1 MMRQDIEPARL
12 SESTFTPERTRS
24 ILDAACRV
32 AGFEATGAE
41 LLRHHTNAV
50 YALTSEPVVVK
61 IGRPNPVGHIDVVA
75 LVRWLEEQ
83 AVPTVPLADTEQPL
97 NLGGCPVTF
106 WRYID
111 QGRGIT
117 TAAELAEPLADLH
130 ACSSNPPVTLP
141 NRQIYD
147 TITSIAYAID
157 TSRILMPEDRALLH
171 ARLDELAARERGI
184 QYTLMRGVIHGD
196 AQHRNALWDNVA
208 RRAVLCDWE
217 NAAIGP
223 PEWDLVTIEIHC
235 RRFGHP
241 AHEYEAFSRVYGF
254 DVRDWAGYEWLRDLR
269 ELRMITTNA
278 RKCGPGSAT
287 AAEVL
292 RRVEALRDDAPIT
305 WNIL

>member
-1 MMRQDIEPARL
+1 MRQHIEPVPLTEA
-12 SESTFTPERTRS
+12 TFTPERTRAL
-24 ILDAACRV
+24 LDAACLA
-32 AGFEATGAE
+32 AGFNATGAV

-50 YALTSEPVVVK
+50 YALIGEPIVVK
-61 IGRPNPVGHIDVVA
+61 IGRPNHVGHIDVVA

-83 AVPTVPLADTEQPL
+83 GVPTVPLVDTEQPL
-97 NLGGCPVTF
+97 DLGGCPVTF

-111 QGRGIT
+111 QERGIT
-117 TAAELAEPLADLH
+117 TAAELAEPLANLH
-130 ACSSNPPVTLP
+130 ACFSSLPVALP
-141 NRQIYD
+141 DRQIQN
-147 TITSIAYAID
+147 TLTSIAYAID
-157 TSRILMPEDRALLH
+157 TSRILTSEDRALLH
-171 ARLDELAARERGI
+171 ARLAELAARECDT
-184 QYTLMRGVIHGD
+184 QYTLTRGVIHGD
-196 AQHRNALWDNVA
+196 AQHRNALWDNDH

-223 PEWDLVTIEIHC
+223 PEWDLVTIEVHC

-241 AHEYEAFSRVYGF
+241 PHEYEAFSRVYGF

-278 RKCGPGSAT
+278 RKGGPGSAI

-292 RRVEALRDDAPIT
+292 RRVKALRDGAPIT

>member
-1 MMRQDIEPARL
+1 MIRQDIEPPRL
-12 SESTFTPERTRS
+12 TESTFTPERTRA
-24 ILDAACRV
+24 ILDAACLA
-32 AGFEATGAE
+32 AGFNATGAE

-50 YALTSEPVVVK
+50 YALTSEPIVVK
-61 IGRPNPVGHIDVVA
+61 IGRPNHVGHMDVVA

-83 AVPTVPLADTEQPL
+83 AVPTVSLVDTEQPL

-106 WRYID
+106 WRYLD
-111 QGRGIT
+111 QERGIA
-117 TAAELAEPLADLH
+117 TAAELAEPLASLH
-130 ACSSNPPVTLP
+130 ACSSSPPDILP
-141 NRQIYD
+141 NRHIHN
-147 TITSIAYAID
+147 TLTSIAYAID
-157 TSRILMPEDRALLH
+157 TSSILTPKDRALLH
-171 ARLDELAARERGI
+171 ARLDELASQERDI
-184 QYTLMRGVIHGD
+184 RYALTRGVIHGD
-196 AQHRNALWDNVA
+196 AQHRNALWDNHA
-208 RRAVLCDWE
+208 GRAVLCDWE

-241 AHEYEAFSRVYGF
+241 PHEYEAFSRVYGF
-254 DVRDWAGYEWLRDLR
+254 DVRDWAGYEWLRDMR

-292 RRVEALRDDAPIT
+292 RRVEALRHDVPII